1 MTRPGNKNESRQ
13 RNYLNCI
20 IKAKNMQKSPPVIVN
35 QIWYIACIP
44 KVYPVYTKSIFRVY
58 QIEKALQH
66 VSSISFYLLLPPYIS
81 FYLLLPP
88 YISLYLLISSK
99 MMELGALDIYNI
111 RWHFM
116 LVFPVWSML
125 ILCFSSLSIY

>member
-1 MTRPGNKNESRQ
+1 
-13 RNYLNCI
+13 
-20 IKAKNMQKSPPVIVN
+20 MQKSPPVIVN

-66 VSSISFYLLLPPYIS
+66 VSSIFFYLLLSP
-81 FYLLLPP
+81 FT
-88 YISLYLLISSK
+88 SLYLLISSK
-99 MMELGALDIYNI
+99 MMELGAFDIYNI